1 MPDKARADSLI
12 RFLLLWMETIFPI
25 IPFKGKLVSVV
36 TWPSTSLVNLK
47 LIICQSNEMHSKE
60 E

>member
-12 RFLLLWMETIFPI
+12 RFLLFWMETIFPI

-36 TWPSTSLVNLK
+36 TWTSTSFVNLK